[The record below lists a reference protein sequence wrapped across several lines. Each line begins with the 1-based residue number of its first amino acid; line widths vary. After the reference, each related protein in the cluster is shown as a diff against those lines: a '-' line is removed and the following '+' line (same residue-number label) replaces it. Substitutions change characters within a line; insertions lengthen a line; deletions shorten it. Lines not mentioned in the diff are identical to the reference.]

1 MATPSGRSRSQAG
14 SGKAKKARAR
24 RHEAA
29 MVAAL
34 KGITDISP
42 SITESMLGL
51 ARTWDLIEASGKNL
65 HSVPAIAKEIRA
77 HWDMIG
83 VQREEEDLWQEID
96 DSPAE

>member
-1 MATPSGRSRSQAG
+1 MATPSGRSPSPVA
-14 SGKAKKARAR
+14 SGNKKTRTR

-29 MVAAL
+29 MIKAL
-34 KGITDISP
+34 KGFQDISP
-42 SITESMLGL
+42 SILESMLGL

-83 VQREEEDLWQEID
+83 VEREEDNLWQEID
-96 DSPAE
+96 DTLTE

>member
-14 SGKAKKARAR
+14 SGKKKARPR

-29 MVAAL
+29 MIKAL
-34 KGITDISP
+34 KGFQDISP
-42 SITESMLGL
+42 SIIESMLGL

-83 VQREEEDLWQEID
+83 VEREEEDLWQELND
-96 DSPAE
+96 TPAE